1 MLFQSINVRKMQ
13 RYKEFAKR
21 DNQPQIHSNI
31 ISARI
36 PDAPDTIY
44 TYWKQRK
51 MTSSG
56 DPLN

>member
-1 MLFQSINVRKMQ
+1 MQ